1 MVENKL
7 PMSRRL
13 KSTILIMISQALLA
27 ALAVS
32 WIVHMALIAA
42 NGSVYFVE
50 NNRFVLWT
58 EIVITSLILV
68 FAGFILFTQI
78 QRLGE
83 RRGSDSREDGTFD

>member
-1 MVENKL
+1 MAVNRF
-7 PMSRRL
+7 PMRRRL

-50 NNRFVLWT
+50 NNP
-58 EIVITSLILV
+58 LILWSEIAASIFIVV
-68 FAGFILFTQI
+68 FAASILIMQI
-78 QRLGE
+78 RRLGE
-83 RRGSDSREDGTFD
+83 RRRSDRVGNSRG